1 MQHCYLLNTVFP
13 CLHDVWFSFCNS
25 GLGIPSSLHQDPDPG
40 RSAWADFLGQICFP
54 HIHTAP
60 SNAHTWNGVIQSF
73 SLGLWCFP
81 GHPGSSG
88 KGSFL
93 SYAAFRGSTMVSLE
107 VLDGLMWLFPD
118 CSNLTLH
125 DWGLQRNSNLSTY
138 SWRQI
143 GNFSLKLVQIKR
155 KAGKEGVGGTEMDWK
170 LFWAGSVKPAC
181 ESPHEECNLPQ

>member
-1 MQHCYLLNTVFP
+1 MMYGFPFATQDWESLL
-13 CLHDVWFSFCNS
+13 SFTKTQI
-25 GLGIPSSLHQDPDPG
+25 LGDL
-40 RSAWADFLGQICFP
+40 LGQICFP

-60 SNAHTWNGVIQSF
+60 SNTHTWNGVIQSF

-88 KGSFL
+88 KGSLL

-125 DWGLQRNSNLSTY
+125 D
-138 SWRQI
+138 
-143 GNFSLKLVQIKR
+143 
-155 KAGKEGVGGTEMDWK
+155 
-170 LFWAGSVKPAC
+170 
-181 ESPHEECNLPQ
+181 